1 VKKIVIALLTT
12 ISGVVLLFS
21 YRTSTEAIPPTSLAA
36 STETGAEPST
46 SAGPTSSGTTPPA
59 TSAPEAGQS
68 TAQPAPSAP
77 PPVTST
83 GLADGSYRGP
93 STSTRWGPVQVQITV
108 SGGKVTDV
116 QAIDYPTES
125 GWDQQINSYAIPRL
139 AKEALASQSAKIDM
153 VSGATVTSRGYITSL
168 QGALDQAKG

>member
-1 VKKIVIALLTT
+1 MKKIVIALLTT
-12 ISGVVLLFS
+12 ISGLVLLFS

-36 STETGAEPST
+36 GTGT
-46 SAGPTSSGTTPPA
+46 TTTGTGTSSGTVPPA
-59 TSAPEAGQS
+59 SSTPGAGQS

-83 GLADGSYRGP
+83 GLADGSYQGP

-116 QAIDYPTES
+116 QAIDYPTEN
-125 GWDQQINSYAIPRL
+125 GRDQQINSYAIPRL
-139 AKEALASQSAKIDM
+139 AKEALAAQSAKIDM

>member
-1 VKKIVIALLTT
+1 MKKIVIALLTT

-36 STETGAEPST
+36 GTGT
-46 SAGPTSSGTTPPA
+46 TTTGTGTSSGTVPP
-59 TSAPEAGQS
+59 TGSAPGAGQS
-68 TAQPAPSAP
+68 TAHPAPSAP
-77 PPVTST
+77 PPVAST
-83 GLADGSYRGP
+83 GLMDGTYQGP

-116 QAIDYPTES
+116 QAIDYPTEN
-125 GWDQQINSYAIPRL
+125 GRAEEINSYATPRVAAEGL
-139 AKEALASQSAKIDM
+139 AAPSATIDM

-168 QGALDQAKG
+168 QSALDQAKG

>member
-1 VKKIVIALLTT
+1 MKKIVIALLAT

-36 STETGAEPST
+36 GTGTEPST
-46 SAGPTSSGTTPPA
+46 SAGPRSSGTTPPA
-59 TSAPEAGQS
+59 SSAPGAGQS

-77 PPVTST
+77 PPVAST
-83 GLADGSYRGP
+83 GLADGSYQGP

-108 SGGKVTDV
+108 GGGKVTDV

-125 GWDQQINSYAIPRL
+125 GRDQQINSYAIPRL
-139 AKEALASQSAKIDM
+139 AKEALAAQSAKIDM